1 MEPSLEPISGGRST
15 TSDTE
20 SKSISI
26 FICLYHA
33 NLILQYTVERTNHA
47 SSLVVNFNTD
57 MNANDIV
64 QNHLL
69 DSNSTIQIHNV
80 ISSYHSCYALYTN
93 VIRAGLHHDSGV
105 ILSTGNPTDFSKN
118 DSVETTTN
126 FDIEYDDTDLVSL
139 LPNNDT
145 RVYDPCYIQFDF
157 MCPSSSSSTTTEEDT
172 TITFNYMFGSEEYGN
187 LRYHNDIFG
196 AFLNGQNIATVID
209 ENDGGSIPI
218 TISNINSE
226 TNSEYYVNNEL
237 EGRINGT
244 SPYPVEANGFTTELQ
259 ASGKVTTGEWNTIKF
274 VIGDVSDGN
283 IDSWALIEA
292 GSFSCGS
299 SSGSGSWKEEK
310 DVMPRRPFRM
320 EMSMAIG
327 FLILFG
333 LLALAIPIVGLLFYN
348 KSCSTSQ

>member
-1 MEPSLEPISGGRST
+1 MI
-15 TSDTE
+15 
-20 SKSISI
+20 
-26 FICLYHA
+26 
-33 NLILQYTVERTNHA
+33 
-47 SSLVVNFNTD
+47 
-57 MNANDIV
+57 ANDIV
-64 QNHLL
+64 HNHLL
-69 DSNSTIQIHNV
+69 EINSTIQIHNV

-93 VIRAGLHHDSGV
+93 AKRAGLHHDSGV
-105 ILSTGNPTDFSKN
+105 ILSTGNPTDFNRN
-118 DSVETTTN
+118 DSDETTTN
-126 FDIEYDDTDLVSL
+126 FDIEYDDTDLKSL
-139 LPNNDT
+139 LQNNDT

-157 MCPSSSSSTTTEEDT
+157 MCPSSSSSTTVEEEDT
-172 TITFNYMFGSEEYGN
+172 TVAFNYMFGSEEYGN

-196 AFLNGQNIATVID
+196 AFLNGRNIATVPD
-209 ENDGGSIPI
+209 EKDDGSSIPI

-237 EGRINGT
+237 EGRSNET
-244 SPYPVEANGFTTELQ
+244 SPFKANGFTTMLQ
-259 ASGKVTTGEWNTIKF
+259 ASGKVPTGEWNTIEL

-299 SSGSGSWKEEK
+299 SSSGSGSWKEDK
-310 DVMPRRPFRM
+310 DVIPRPFEM

-348 KSCSTSQ
+348 KSCSTES

>member
-1 MEPSLEPISGGRST
+1 
-15 TSDTE
+15 
-20 SKSISI
+20 
-26 FICLYHA
+26 
-33 NLILQYTVERTNHA
+33 
-47 SSLVVNFNTD
+47 

-64 QNHLL
+64 HNHLL
-69 DSNSTIQIHNV
+69 ETNSTIQIHNV

-93 VIRAGLHHDSGV
+93 AKGTGLLHHSGV
-105 ILSTGNPTDFSKN
+105 ILSTGNPTDFSMN
-118 DSVETTTN
+118 DSEETSTN
-126 FDIEYDDTDLVSL
+126 FAIEYDDADLASL

-157 MCPSSSSSTTTEEDT
+157 MCPSSSSSTTTEEEDT
-172 TITFNYMFGSEEYGN
+172 TVTFNYMFGSEEYGN

-196 AFLNGQNIATVID
+196 AFLNGQNIATVSD
-209 ENDGGSIPI
+209 EKDGRSIPI

-237 EGRINGT
+237 VGRINET
-244 SPYPVEANGFTTELQ
+244 SPFPVEANGFTIELQ
-259 ASGKVTTGEWNTIKF
+259 ASGKVTTGEWNTMKL

-292 GSFSCGS
+292 GSFTCS

-348 KSCSTSQ
+348 KSCSTTS